1 MPDAILSVLAAAAPS
16 TTSILLASMGG
27 LINRQGGIVN
37 IGLEPMMLVGAF
49 AAVIVSAQTG
59 NPFLG
64 LLAATASGALLGLL
78 FSWSITRLGA
88 NEIVAGLG
96 LNLLVLGF
104 FGYLLP
110 TVFRIEGTL
119 LPPGLVGL
127 PKLQIPLIDQI
138 PGLGPI
144 VSGHDVVTYLSWL
157 SVPLVSLFLYRT
169 PLGIQLRATGAN
181 EEAARAAGVPTLR
194 LRDFS
199 TVLAGAFAGLAGAQ
213 LSLGVV
219 TRPAINPRHRLALL
233 LVDVNRSFFDTDG
246 PFHYPGAL
254 ENLDPLHRLLDAARA
269 GGRLV
274 VHAREAHR
282 RGFQDY
288 ERPKLPEHSYLG
300 DRDQEPYPGFEE
312 QPGEVVI
319 HKRRFSAFFATDLAL
334 LLQEQGVERVIIAG
348 VKTNVCIRASVQ
360 DAFAYGFR
368 PTIARGSVSSNRPHL
383 HEASLEDIQRYIG
396 EVVDLDVA
404 VGWLRNEG
412 PHD

>member
-64 LLAATASGALLGLL
+64 LLAATASGALLGLH
-78 FSWSITRLGA
+78 
-88 NEIVAGLG
+88 
-96 LNLLVLGF
+96 LLVLGF

-157 SVPLVSLFLYRT
+157 SIPLVSLFLYRT

-219 TRPAINPRHRLALL
+219 TLFNK
-233 LVDVNRSFFDTDG
+233 TMT
-246 PFHYPGAL
+246 
-254 ENLDPLHRLLDAARA
+254 
-269 GGRLV
+269 GGRGFIALAAFYFGDARPGLTALGAVIFGVFEAAGFRLGSSGIPSQLVQMLPYLV
-274 VHAREAHR
+274 V
-282 RGFQDY
+282 
-288 ERPKLPEHSYLG
+288 
-300 DRDQEPYPGFEE
+300 
-312 QPGEVVI
+312 VI
-319 HKRRFSAFFATDLAL
+319 
-334 LLQEQGVERVIIAG
+334 
-348 VKTNVCIRASVQ
+348 
-360 DAFAYGFR
+360 
-368 PTIARGSVSSNRPHL
+368 
-383 HEASLEDIQRYIG
+383 SLT
-396 EVVDLDVA
+396 LVA
-404 VGWLRNEG
+404 VRRERRLRERG
-412 PHD
+412 RAAAASMRTAVVR

>member
-64 LLAATASGALLGLL
+64 LLAATASGALLGLV

-110 TVFRIEGTL
+110 TVFKIEGTY

-127 PKLQIPLIDQI
+127 PRVNIPVIGQM

-144 VSGHDVVTYLSWL
+144 ISGHDVVTYLSWL

-181 EEAARAAGVPTLR
+181 EEAARPAGGPTLR
-194 LRDFS
+194 LGVFS
-199 TVLAGAFAGLAGAQ
+199 TGLAGAFAAPARGH
-213 LSLGVV
+213 SWFRGV
-219 TRPAINPRHRLALL
+219 
-233 LVDVNRSFFDTDG
+233 
-246 PFHYPGAL
+246 
-254 ENLDPLHRLLDAARA
+254 
-269 GGRLV
+269 
-274 VHAREAHR
+274 
-282 RGFQDY
+282 
-288 ERPKLPEHSYLG
+288 
-300 DRDQEPYPGFEE
+300 
-312 QPGEVVI
+312 
-319 HKRRFSAFFATDLAL
+319 SAFDHSM
-334 LLQEQGVERVIIAG
+334 I
-348 VKTNVCIRASVQ
+348 
-360 DAFAYGFR
+360 
-368 PTIARGSVSSNRPHL
+368 
-383 HEASLEDIQRYIG
+383 
-396 EVVDLDVA
+396 
-404 VGWLRNEG
+404 
-412 PHD
+412 